1 MKLKKLSYT
10 WIAGAALIAYAF
22 VHIRKKNQENN
33 KETFHGQSLDA
44 IIERGENLQ
53 NIIHKI

>member
-1 MKLKKLSYT
+1 MKLTKLSYT

-22 VHIRKKNQENN
+22 VHIRKSN
-33 KETFHGQSLDA
+33 KKTFRGQTLDA
-44 IIERGENLQ
+44 ILERGENLQ